1 MRFSCVVVSPP
12 RGHGRCVAHGAQE
25 MLLQEQLAPIREG
38 MTRPARRTVQPQYGP
53 APRRLHAALCAAWA
67 AVTQAHRLDKATV
80 PLIAQTM
87 ATEKAARIM

>member
-12 RGHGRCVAHGAQE
+12 RGHGSCVAHGAQE
-25 MLLQEQLAPIREG
+25 MLKGQLAPIREG
-38 MTRPARRTVQPQYGP
+38 MTRPARRTVRPQEGP